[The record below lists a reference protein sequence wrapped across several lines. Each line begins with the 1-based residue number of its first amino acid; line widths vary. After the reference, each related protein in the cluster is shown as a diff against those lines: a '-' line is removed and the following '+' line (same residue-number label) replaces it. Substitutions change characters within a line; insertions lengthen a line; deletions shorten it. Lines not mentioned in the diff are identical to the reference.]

1 MNPKVNIIAL
11 VDVIGALSDSGLEHG
26 HLCMVDDSAQE
37 STGQGT
43 AQLCTLVQ
51 PGQVVEWTA
60 LAVDVQTP
68 LVIKNIAFLAPDG
81 SAVPVPPA
89 PPVPFAPATGPD
101 ADGSGADSGQE
112 NPDALV
118 WCGVVPATIARGV
131 PYRYRLELELG
142 QGRDGVLSTA
152 KAALLCP

>member
-1 MNPKVNIIAL
+1 MNTKVNIIAL
-11 VDVIGALSDSGLEHG
+11 VDVIGALSDSGLDQG
-26 HLCMVDDSAQE
+26 HLCLVDDSAQE

-43 AQLCTLVQ
+43 AQLCAHVQ

-68 LVIKNIAFLAPDG
+68 LVIKSIAFLAPDG
-81 SAVPVPPA
+81 HAVPA
-89 PPVPFAPATGPD
+89 PPVPPAGPE
-101 ADGSGADSGQE
+101 ADGSDAGGGQQ

-118 WCGVVPATIARGV
+118 WSGVVPVTIARGV

-142 QGRDGVLSTA
+142 QGRDSVLSTE
-152 KAALLCP
+152 KPALLCP

>member
-11 VDVIGALSDSGLEHG
+11 VDVIGALSDSRLDQG
-26 HLCMVDDSAQE
+26 HLCLVDDSAQE
-37 STGQGT
+37 STGQGS
-43 AQLCTLVQ
+43 AQLCTHVQ

-68 LVIKNIAFLAPDG
+68 LVIKSIAFLAPDG
-81 SAVPVPPA
+81 RPVPA
-89 PPVPFAPATGPD
+89 PPVPAAPD
-101 ADGSGADSGQE
+101 ADGSGADNGQE

-118 WCGVVPATIARGV
+118 WSGVVPATLMPGV

-142 QGRDGVLSTA
+142 QGRESVLSTE
-152 KAALLCP
+152 KPALLCP

>member
-1 MNPKVNIIAL
+1 MKPKVNIIAL
-11 VDVIGALSDSGLEHG
+11 VDVIGALSDSGLDQG
-26 HLCMVDDSAQE
+26 HLCLVDDSDQE

-68 LVIKNIAFLAPDG
+68 LVIKSIDFLAPDG
-81 SAVPVPPA
+81 SAVPASPA
-89 PPVPFAPATGPD
+89 DPFAG
-101 ADGSGADSGQE
+101 GADAEGTPE

-118 WCGVVPATIARGV
+118 WSGIVPTTIARGV
-131 PYRYRLELELG
+131 PYRYRLELQMG
-142 QGRDGVLSTA
+142 QAPESVLSTA
-152 KAALLCP
+152 KPVLLCP